1 MLTNLSKLL
10 TYINAG
16 LYLILGA
23 LLFFMPGQFAPV
35 FAWKVSTFM
44 TMIIGGWCLGNAW
57 LTFQIARRW
66 EWTSTF
72 ASLIYFWAFG
82 IGQLAVLIAFRDR
95 VQTVHPIALL
105 YILVIGL
112 NTLTALLGIVEWVR
126 IRPPLEPARTEIT
139 SPLVRIPLYGFVL
152 FLYYA
157 AFYGLFIPQ
166 GGFATTGEIFPEPLS
181 AFTLRSFGAFFLSI
195 ALGATPF
202 LRYKDRDALLSH
214 GYLSVGAIIAITI
227 GEFLHFRVF
236 DLSNFPFQVVFL
248 GAYLVVGIV
257 VVIMFVMYGT
267 GYPRK

>member
-1 MLTNLSKLL
+1 MLTNFSRIL

-23 LLFFMPGQFAPV
+23 LLFFMPGQFSPV

-57 LTFQIARRW
+57 LTFGIARRW
-66 EWTSTF
+66 EWTSTY
-72 ASLIYFWAFG
+72 ASLIYFWVFG
-82 IGQLAVLIAFRDR
+82 LGQFAVLILFREK
-95 VQTVHPIALL
+95 VQTSHPIALL

-112 NTLTALLGIVEWVR
+112 NALTAVLGLVEWAR
-126 IRPPLEPARTEIT
+126 IRPQLQPAKTEIT

-157 AFYGLFIPQ
+157 AFYGLLIPQ

-181 AFTLRSFGAFFLSI
+181 AFTLRSFGAFFLAI

-202 LRYKDRDALLSH
+202 LRHRDRDALLSH
-214 GYLSVGAIIAITI
+214 GYLSVGSIIAITI
-227 GEFLHFRVF
+227 GEFIHIGVF
-236 DLSNFPFQVVFL
+236 DLSAFPFQIVFL
-248 GAYLVVGIV
+248 AAYLVVGVV
-257 VVIMFVMYGT
+257 VVIMFAMYGT